1 MNEPLLQWG
10 PHTHKMLCLYLHS
23 SLGHEPDTYMVIM
36 HRYLFI
42 YEIAVFRYAMMS
54 RLQE

>member
-10 PHTHKMLCLYLHS
+10 PHTHKMLCLYL
-23 SLGHEPDTYMVIM
+23 LGHEPDTYMVIM

-42 YEIAVFRYAMMS
+42 YEIAVF
-54 RLQE
+54 